1 MSDQKPN
8 QVTPMIASIIRSL
21 SIAGAIVGVTL
32 PLSLALGG
40 AVNTAV
46 NQSITS
52 LEPTELETIEKD
64 LSKDCFR
71 WFGSKKDSGVEK
83 DAESKIDK
91 YMGGVVNYEQ
101 VCDWVLN

>member
-1 MSDQKPN
+1 
-8 QVTPMIASIIRSL
+8 MIPHIVRSL
-21 SIAGAIVGVTL
+21 SIGGAIVGVTL

-46 NQSITS
+46 TNSITA
-52 LEPTELETIEKD
+52 LEPTELDVIEKD
-64 LSKDCFR
+64 LTKDCFR
-71 WFGSKKDSGVEK
+71 WMAAKADTDVEK

-91 YMGGVVNYEQ
+91 YMGGTVVYEQ

>member
-1 MSDQKPN
+1 MSDQKTN
-8 QVTPMIASIIRSL
+8 TTTNMISSIVRSL
-21 SIAGAIVGVTL
+21 AIAGAIL

-40 AVNTAV
+40 AVNTSV
-46 NQSITS
+46 TQSTNA
-52 LEPTELETIEKD
+52 LELSDIEVIEKD

-71 WFGSKKDSGVEK
+71 WMASKTDSDVEK

-91 YMGGVVNYEQ
+91 YMGGGVDYES